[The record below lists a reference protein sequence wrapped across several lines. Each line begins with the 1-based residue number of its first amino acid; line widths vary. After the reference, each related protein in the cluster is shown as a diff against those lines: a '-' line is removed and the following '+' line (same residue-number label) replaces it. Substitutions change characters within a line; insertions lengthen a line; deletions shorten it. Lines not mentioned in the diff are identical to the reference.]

1 MANAKRKILLVSI
14 LAGVLVSCM
23 TPNETV
29 VVPGTDLSSYENAVL
44 PPGAGDAG
52 LIRMEAKIHNALAA
66 AGFNMYGEKEA
77 ESLSEDEQAR
87 TVLIRYSI
95 SQSHEES
102 VVSINIYDY
111 RSDRLLANCTG
122 AFSMGFTMEHDLRVA
137 SESAYRQLEELLAES
152 RGAVESPTT

>member
-1 MANAKRKILLVSI
+1 MFT
-14 LAGVLVSCM
+14 GVLISCM

-29 VVPGTDLSSYENAVL
+29 VVPGTNLSSYENAVL

-66 AGFNMYGEKEA
+66 AGFRMYGEKEA
-77 ESLSEDEQAR
+77 ESLSGDEQAR

-95 SQSHEES
+95 SQSYEES

-111 RSDRLLANCTG
+111 PSDRLLANCTG

-137 SESAYRQLEELLAES
+137 SDSAYRQLEELLAES
-152 RGAVESPTT
+152 RRARQSTTL